1 MGAYNKNGT
10 LINPAFA
17 KSGQPIATT
26 YSVEG
31 EKSRPIRVMT
41 YNVGGWYDGKGT
53 NVPSAKDQAYFN
65 LQYSTIVDN
74 DPDILIINEYWDQFS
89 QKPRTAMS
97 FLSERFPYILHCKGT
112 ETVLGRCICS
122 KFPISHYEEH
132 YYNDA
137 PDDRYYDSVFAEIDG
152 RLVTLV
158 VTFFWWND
166 TDVRASEA
174 QTLVAFLNSL
184 DTPFICCGD
193 LNTGR
198 AVDNTQVIKVFLD
211 AGYDVANRAN
221 YGSYITYADT
231 IGSGGYAAVDNV
243 IISPDFTF
251 VNIRNDD
258 RKLHD
263 EITTETADHLPLVVD
278 LLLK

>member
-1 MGAYNKNGT
+1 MGAYNKSGKLLT
-10 LINPAFA
+10 PAYNSDGVA
-17 KSGQPIATT
+17 LAAT
-26 YSVEG
+26 YGLDGNED
-31 EKSRPIRVMT
+31 RLIRVMT
-41 YNVGGWYDGKGT
+41 YNAGGWYDGGGT
-53 NVPSAKDQAYFN
+53 NVPAAKDQEYFN
-65 LQYSTIVDN
+65 LQYSMISEN
-74 DPDILIINEYWDQFS
+74 DPDILMINEYWDQFS
-89 QKPRTAMS
+89 GKPRTAMS

-122 KFPISHYEEH
+122 KFPLSHYAEH

-137 PDDRYYDSVFAEIDG
+137 PDARYYDSVFAEIDG

-174 QTLVAFLNSL
+174 QTLVAFLKSL

-193 LNTGR
+193 LNTAR
-198 AVDNTQVIKVFLD
+198 IVDNTHVITAFLD

-221 YGSYITYADT
+221 YGSHITYADT
-231 IGSGGYAAVDNV
+231 IGSGGYCAVDNV

-263 EITTETADHLPLVVD
+263 EITTEKADHLPLVVD
-278 LLLK
+278 LMFK